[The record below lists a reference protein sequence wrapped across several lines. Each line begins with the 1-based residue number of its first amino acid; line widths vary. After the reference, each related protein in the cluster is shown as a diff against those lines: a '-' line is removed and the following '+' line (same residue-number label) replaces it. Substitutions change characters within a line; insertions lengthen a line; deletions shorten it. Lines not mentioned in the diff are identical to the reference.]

1 IRERAVDD
9 AQRCDVVR
17 GERGK
22 IDGCQA
28 AGNEHVRVVPQLFF
42 FALQPGPHAKQGE
55 AGEIKHAHL
64 AARSQA
70 GNIILIG
77 VSAEEPQRGQHHD
90 NAKAHQPDGAHAQFK
105 RGLFWPGSPS
115 GSRRLKWRRRLG
127 WRRWRP
133 LLFPV
138 LGEQCLECGRRRR
151 RRHRFGS
158 RRFGNRR
165 GLQWRLGRLRLNVSW
180 RNHRPRRTRDN
191 RRGGAWLKGART
203 RRFRRRRPFA
213 PRPSPPIIPRPARPV
228 VAPTHVQAQPAQPPL
243 QPAPIPEPARTE
255 AVPSTPPAPALET
268 LLAQHREEQWTPPP
282 PTEPPPPLKSAAP
295 AGAPRPKE
303 SSLELRVG
311 TVWLVRFGIVM
322 VLTALGLFGAYAYQ
336 NYIPRLGPGG
346 KVGMLYFASF
356 ALLGVGTW
364 LQRKEEKLRNYAHV
378 LVAGGLA
385 AVYFTTFA
393 AYHVTALR
401 IIHSALTDGTL
412 LLVWAGFIVWLAD
425 RKKSEIMALFAVL
438 LAYYSSAITHAE
450 LFTLYSNLVLT
461 LAAVFFLV
469 RNRWATLSFASLAGT
484 YAGYAFW
491 RFYRDS

>member
-1 IRERAVDD
+1 
-9 AQRCDVVR
+9 
-17 GERGK
+17 
-22 IDGCQA
+22 
-28 AGNEHVRVVPQLFF
+28 
-42 FALQPGPHAKQGE
+42 
-55 AGEIKHAHL
+55 
-64 AARSQA
+64 
-70 GNIILIG
+70 
-77 VSAEEPQRGQHHD
+77 
-90 NAKAHQPDGAHAQFK
+90 
-105 RGLFWPGSPS
+105 
-115 GSRRLKWRRRLG
+115 
-127 WRRWRP
+127 
-133 LLFPV
+133 
-138 LGEQCLECGRRRR
+138 
-151 RRHRFGS
+151 
-158 RRFGNRR
+158 
-165 GLQWRLGRLRLNVSW
+165 
-180 RNHRPRRTRDN
+180 
-191 RRGGAWLKGART
+191 
-203 RRFRRRRPFA
+203 
-213 PRPSPPIIPRPARPV
+213 RPARPV

-412 LLVWAGFIVWLAD
+412 LLVWAGFIVWLA
-425 RKKSEIMALFAVL
+425 
-438 LAYYSSAITHAE
+438 
-450 LFTLYSNLVLT
+450 
-461 LAAVFFLV
+461 AVFFLV

-491 RFYRDS
+491 RFYRDSQWQWPTEDLWPGNFFLISYWIIFTAAVFLSKHKEWDDRKRATFLSLNNGAFFTAFLLTMFQVRQHGFWKFSLIYGAVLLGLTLLAKRLRPDDKIFRNTYLTQGLVLITLGFVAHYTGLRLGLVLAAESVVLVVLGQQTQNRVLQIASYAAGALAVSLTIPHIDVQNPKGLITGAALGAAMLFNAFWLRKETNYENSTRHPQTVFFTMLTLAMWIITSW